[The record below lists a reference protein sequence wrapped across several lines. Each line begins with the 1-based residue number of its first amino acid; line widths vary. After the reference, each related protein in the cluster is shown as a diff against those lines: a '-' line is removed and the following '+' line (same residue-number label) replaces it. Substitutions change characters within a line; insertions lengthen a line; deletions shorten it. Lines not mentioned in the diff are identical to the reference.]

1 MQAIS
6 TRDSASATTA
16 ATEPARARH
25 DIFAA
30 IHKALRLHMVDT
42 LSRVGSAD
50 PFDDPQVDA
59 ALAQLRELLDMCEQH
74 LQKENTYIHPALEQA
89 RAGSAAQTQ
98 ADHVEHEE
106 AIADLRDLAG
116 LAADTRG
123 AARSAALTRLYR
135 ATAQFVGHNFEHITY
150 EEAEHNAVLWATY
163 DDAQILQ
170 IEQRIVSGIAPQTLM
185 ALLRW
190 FLPALNAPERAGM
203 LRGMQAGMPAPAF
216 AGVLELARGCL
227 APAEH
232 AKLLAA
238 LGLSAAR

>member
-6 TRDSASATTA
+6 TRDSATVTTA
-16 ATEPARARH
+16 ATEPAPVRH

-30 IHKALRLHMVDT
+30 IHKALRLHMTDT

-50 PFDDPQVDA
+50 PFDDVQVDA
-59 ALAQLRELLDMCEQH
+59 ALAQLRELLDFCEQH
-74 LQKENTYIHPALEQA
+74 LDKENTYIHPALEQA

-116 LAADTRG
+116 LVADTCG
-123 AARSAALTRLYR
+123 APRSAALTRLYR
-135 ATAQFVGHNFEHITY
+135 ATARFVGHNFEHMAY
-150 EEAEHNAVLWATY
+150 EEAEHNAVLWAAY

-170 IEQRIVSGIAPQTLM
+170 IEQRIVSGMPPAAMM

-190 FLPALNAPERAGM
+190 FLPALNAPERAAMLGGM
-203 LRGMQAGMPAPAF
+203 RSGMPAPAF

-238 LGLSAAR
+238 LGVSAAR